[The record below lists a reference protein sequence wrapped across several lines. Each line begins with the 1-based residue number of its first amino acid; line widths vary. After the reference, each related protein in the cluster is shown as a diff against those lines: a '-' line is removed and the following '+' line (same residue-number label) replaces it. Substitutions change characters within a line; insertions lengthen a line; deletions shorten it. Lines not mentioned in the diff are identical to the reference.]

1 MFSPIAG
8 NILIIILES
17 WRQFLNFVTILRLLV
32 GCLNILKL
40 MFMSRLLLL
49 LLLGGFM
56 AALQA
61 QESRSGIRVTDML
74 QIKRAGGVE
83 FSPDGSHVLYTV
95 QSTVLH
101 EKNPM
106 DHDYRSQLW
115 MVDASGATAPRP
127 LTSGKTGFS
136 QASFSPDGTAIVFV
150 RSVDGKSQLFLLPL
164 AGGEPIQLT
173 DHPYGASNPKWRPDG
188 KQLLFSASLSLAEV
202 LADSLVNPGMA
213 LPDWNF
219 EKPGFTD
226 NSFLIKSDAKPD
238 PDGSLAE
245 IRAYLAKNEI
255 DNKAKVFN
263 KLNFQTETSTS
274 SALRFSHLYVMDA
287 VPGATPR
294 ALTRGFRSH
303 GSPEFV
309 GINRVLYTVGGPEG
323 VHPDRAQGA
332 SIRLL
337 HLDTGADTEFRSNPG
352 YNVSLSA
359 VSPSGRFVAYQ
370 ESEIGTPRV
379 PKLYVLPIDDVQ
391 ALPVYIEFDRNKSN
405 VQWNEDESAL
415 YFVSPSNGGS
425 VLCRAQL
432 ANGRVERLSSEDE
445 GISSYD
451 LHGRQ
456 LVFAKNDVLHPSDLY
471 VAEGDMVGNAR
482 RLTDLNGDWLALR
495 ELSIPEKYSFTNE
508 LGLEVEYWVMKP
520 IGFEAGK
527 TYPLLLQIHGGPSAM
542 WGPGEASMWHEFQ
555 YFCAQGYG
563 VVYSNPRGSGGY
575 GEAFLR
581 ANMDDWGAGPAGDV
595 LGALDRTIAQGWAD
609 TSKLVI
615 SGGSYAGYLVSWII
629 AHDQRFAA
637 ACSQRGVYDLR
648 TFFGEGNAWRLVP
661 SYFGG
666 YPWDPAVY
674 KTLERESPINYVDR
688 IKTPYIIFHG
698 EQDLRTGV
706 IQSEML
712 YKSLK
717 VLERPVEYVRH
728 PGAGHEITRSG
739 DNRQRIDQML
749 RTYEFF
755 ERWVR

>member
-1 MFSPIAG
+1 MVA
-8 NILIIILES
+8 LIPVCQYMKRL
-17 WRQFLNFVTILRLLV
+17 FLLF
-32 GCLNILKL
+32 
-40 MFMSRLLLL
+40 
-49 LLLGGFM
+49 LLGGFVG
-56 AALQA
+56 ALQA
-61 QESRSGIRVTDML
+61 HEGRAGIRVTDML
-74 QIKRAGGVE
+74 QIKRIGSVE
-83 FSPDGSHVLYTV
+83 FSADASQVLYTV
-95 QSTVLH
+95 HSIVPN
-101 EKNPM
+101 ERNPR

-115 MVDASGATAPRP
+115 LAEASGTTGPRP
-127 LTSGKTGFS
+127 LTSGKSGFS
-136 QASFSPDGTAIVFV
+136 QASFSPDGKSIVFV

-164 AGGEPIQLT
+164 VGGEAIQLT
-173 DHPYGASNPKWRPDG
+173 DHPYGASNPKWSPDG
-188 KQLLFSASLSLAEV
+188 RQLLFSASLSLAEV
-202 LADSLVNPGMA
+202 LADSAVNPGKA
-213 LPDWNF
+213 WPDWDF
-219 EKPGFTD
+219 EKPGFAD
-226 NSFLIKSDAKPD
+226 NSFLNTSDAIPD

-245 IRAYLAKNEI
+245 IRAYLAQNET
-255 DNKAKVFN
+255 DEKAKVFN
-263 KLNFQTETSTS
+263 RLNFQTETATS
-274 SALRFSHLYVMDA
+274 STLRFSHLYIMDA
-287 VPGATPR
+287 IPGASPR

-303 GSPEFV
+303 GASEFAGNSHV
-309 GINRVLYTVGGPEG
+309 VYATRGEKGA
-323 VHPDRAQGA
+323 HPDRAQGG
-332 SIRLL
+332 SIRV
-337 HLDTGADTEFRSNPG
+337 LDLRTGRDTDLYSNAG
-352 YNVSLSA
+352 YSVSVSA

-379 PKLYVLPIDDVQ
+379 PRLYVLPIDDPH
-391 ALPVYIEFDRNKSN
+391 ALPVYIEFDRNKSD
-405 VQWNEDESAL
+405 VRWNADETAL
-415 YFVSPSNGGS
+415 YFVSPSHGGS
-425 VLCRAQL
+425 VLYRAQIG
-432 ANGRVERLSSEDE
+432 NGRVERLSSEAE

-451 LHGRQ
+451 IHGRTIA
-456 LVFAKNDVLHPSDLY
+456 FAKNDVHNPSDLY
-471 VAEGDMVGNAR
+471 VADGDAMVDAR
-482 RLTDLNGDWLALR
+482 KLTDLNGDWLTQR

-508 LGLEVEYWVMKP
+508 LGFEVEYWVMKP
-520 IGFEAGK
+520 IGFEPGK
-527 TYPLLLQIHGGPSAM
+527 TYPLLLEIHGGPSAM

-609 TSKLVI
+609 TSKLVV
-615 SGGSYAGYLVSWII
+615 SGGSYAGYLVSWIV

-666 YPWDPAVY
+666 HPWEPDVY
-674 KTLERESPINYVDR
+674 KALERESPINYVDR

-755 ERWVR
+755 ERWIR

>member
-1 MFSPIAG
+1 MKRI
-8 NILIIILES
+8 
-17 WRQFLNFVTILRLLV
+17 FLLFFT
-32 GCLNILKL
+32 GCLAT
-40 MFMSRLLLL
+40 MLL
-49 LLLGGFM
+49 
-56 AALQA
+56 A
-61 QESRSGIRVTDML
+61 QEASQGIRVTDML
-74 QIKRAGGVE
+74 RIKRVGAVE
-83 FSPDGSHVLYTV
+83 FAPDGSQVLYTV
-95 QSTVLH
+95 QSIVAN

-106 DHDYRSQLW
+106 DHDFQNQLW
-115 MVDASGATAPRP
+115 MVDADGSGSPRP
-127 LTSGKTGFS
+127 LTAGKQGFS
-136 QASFSPDGTAIVFV
+136 QASFSPDGKSIVFA
-150 RSVDGKSQLFLLPL
+150 RSVDGKSQLFLLSL

-173 DHPYGASNPKWRPDG
+173 NHRYGASSPQWSPDG

-202 LADSLVNPGMA
+202 LADSSVNPEKA
-213 LPDWNF
+213 LPDWDM
-219 EKPGFTD
+219 EKPGFAG
-226 NSFLIKSDAKPD
+226 NAFLEKSGAKAD
-238 PDGSLAE
+238 PDGSIAE
-245 IRAYLAKNEI
+245 IRAYLAQNET

-274 SALRFSHLYVMDA
+274 SALRFSHLYVVDA
-287 VPGATPR
+287 VPGAVPR

-303 GSPEFV
+303 GSPAFAGE
-309 GINRVLYTVGGPEG
+309 GRILYALRGEAG
-323 VHPDRAQGA
+323 VHPDRAQGG

-337 HLDTGADTEFRSNPG
+337 DLTTGADTEFRTHPG
-352 YNVSLSA
+352 HNLSISA
-359 VSPSGRFVAYQ
+359 VSPSGRYVAYQ
-370 ESEIGTPRV
+370 ESAIGTPRV
-379 PKLYVLPIDDVQ
+379 PKLYVLPVDDAQ
-391 ALPVYIEFDRNKSN
+391 ALPVYIEFDRNKSD
-405 VQWNEDESAL
+405 VQWSADESTL

-425 VLCRAQL
+425 VLCRADIG
-432 ANGRVERLSSEDE
+432 NGRVERLSSEDE
-445 GISSYD
+445 GVSSYD
-451 LHGRQ
+451 MHGQQ
-456 LVFAKNDVLHPSDLY
+456 LVFAKNDVRNPSDLY
-471 VAEGDMVGNAR
+471 VADGGAVADAR
-482 RLTDLNGDWLALR
+482 KLTDLNGDWLAQR
-495 ELSIPEKYSFTNE
+495 ELSIPEKFSFTNE

-520 IGFEAGK
+520 IGFEPGK
-527 TYPLLLQIHGGPSAM
+527 TYPLLLEIHGGPSAM

-555 YFCAQGYG
+555 FFCAQGYG

-575 GEAFLR
+575 GETFLR
-581 ANMDDWGAGPAGDV
+581 ANMDDWGAGPAADA

-609 TSKLVI
+609 TSKLLV

-666 YPWDPAVY
+666 HPWEPEVY
-674 KTLERESPINYVDR
+674 KTLERESPINYVDQ